1 MSSLSMTLSDFDDE
15 FSYTCM
21 KPNISENIE
30 HIS

>member
-15 FSYTCM
+15 FSYM